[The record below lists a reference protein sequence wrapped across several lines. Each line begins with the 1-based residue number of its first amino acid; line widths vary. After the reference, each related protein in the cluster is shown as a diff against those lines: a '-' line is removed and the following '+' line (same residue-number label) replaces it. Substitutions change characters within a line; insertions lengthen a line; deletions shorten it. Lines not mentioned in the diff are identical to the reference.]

1 MHYSACLE
9 GWALYSEGLGE
20 DMGLYDTPEKRY
32 GRLEMEMW
40 RAVRLVVDTGLHA
53 KRWTRSHSMDYFRE
67 NITKPIETI
76 EAEVDRYLGLPGQAL
91 GSRPGNLQLRALHA
105 RPEAASGPRVHLR
118 PLYT

>member
-1 MHYSACLE
+1 MQLGLIQELTDLPAFRRHGAMHYSACLE

-53 KRWTRSHSMDYFRE
+53 KRWTRSHAIDYFRE
-67 NITKPIETI
+67 NMAMP
-76 EAEVDRYLGLPGQAL
+76 DRKSTRLN
-91 GSRPGNLQLRALHA
+91 SSH
-105 RPEAASGPRVHLR
+105 
-118 PLYT
+118 